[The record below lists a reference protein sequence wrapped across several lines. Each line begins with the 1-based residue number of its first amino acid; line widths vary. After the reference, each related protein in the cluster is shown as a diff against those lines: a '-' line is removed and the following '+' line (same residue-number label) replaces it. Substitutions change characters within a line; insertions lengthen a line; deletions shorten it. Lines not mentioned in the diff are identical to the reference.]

1 MLKLD
6 ALDQLKQLKS
16 DIKASR
22 NLQFGRV
29 KGTGQKF
36 GFVSLDSGRD
46 VFLPPNEMLRA
57 LPGDRVEVE
66 IKKDDRN
73 KTFAQIERLVES
85 TNKEFFG
92 KYVTKGSA
100 HFAEADFDGSTRWIF
115 IPPNKRGKAKAGDL
129 LKCKLA
135 QHPIKS
141 GKPQAHIVENLGNES
156 VAGIEWTYS
165 LAKHHIGETWS
176 KPAES
181 ELAALTEER
190 VEELCSQRT
199 DLSEKPFFT
208 IDGERTRDMDDALCI
223 ESNGAG
229 WTLFVAIADP
239 EALISSAPELEEQ
252 ILQRG
257 ASMYAPAKTVPML
270 PERLSSDLCSL
281 VEGKKRLA
289 KVFQI
294 EVSEN
299 GELGKFELTQATICS
314 VQKLSYAQASD
325 AENQDVAEP
334 VGSQLVLLKELA
346 ETALAWRKKNACV
359 QQGKTEFFLELNE
372 AQKIESINPRPV
384 HVAHRWVEEC
394 MLLANRC
401 AALYLAEHAE
411 SSLYIGHAGARA
423 DRIESLQQVFSEEL
437 ESLSGLTITEL
448 PDFKKLMQTLDS
460 DDSLAELKQLLLRQ
474 LERAEFKTT
483 PAPHFGLGF
492 DVYTTVTSPLRKAND
507 YLVHKQLRQILTNEA
522 VSAIDKKTIQ
532 VIDDK
537 QDDIRKAVFD
547 IEQWLKCEYM
557 LRQKDVFDA
566 EVVRVF
572 TTGVQLRLK
581 CNGIEGVIS
590 TRDIDGKCSFNLD
603 RMQLKTPIGEFK
615 LLQEV
620 KVKTKRVDWSKKQIQ
635 FELA

>member
-22 NLQFGRV
+22 NLQMGRV

-57 LPGDRVEVE
+57 LPGDRVEIE

-73 KTFAQIERLVES
+73 KTFAQIERLIES
-85 TNKEFFG
+85 SNKEFFG
-92 KYVTKGSA
+92 KYVAKGAA

-115 IPPNKRGKAKAGDL
+115 IPPNKRGKAKTGDL
-129 LKCKLA
+129 LKCKLV
-135 QHPIKS
+135 QHPIKN
-141 GKPQAHIVENLGNES
+141 GKPQAHIVEILGNES
-156 VAGIEWTYS
+156 SAGIEWTYS
-165 LAKHHIGETWS
+165 LAKHHIQESWG
-176 KPAES
+176 KAAES
-181 ELAALTEER
+181 ELATLTEER
-190 VEELCSQRT
+190 VAELCSGRE
-199 DLSEKPFFT
+199 DLSDKPFFT

-223 ESNGAG
+223 ESNGTG

-239 EALISSAPELEEQ
+239 EALISGAPELEKQ
-252 ILQRG
+252 ILLRG

-270 PERLSSDLCSL
+270 PELLSSDLCSL

-289 KVFQI
+289 KVFRV
-294 EVSEN
+294 EVSEE
-299 GELGKFELTQATICS
+299 GELGEFELTQATICS

-325 AENQDVAEP
+325 PENQDVSAP
-334 VGSQLVLLKELA
+334 VASQLALLKSLA

-359 QQGKTEFFLELNE
+359 QQGKAEFFLEFNE
-372 AQKIESINPRPV
+372 EQKIESIKPRPV

-401 AALYLAEHAE
+401 AALYLSEHAE
-411 SSLYIGHAGARA
+411 SSLYIAHAGVRA
-423 DRIESLQQVFSEEL
+423 DRVESLQQVFSEEL
-437 ESLSGLTITEL
+437 ESLNGQTITEL
-448 PDFKKLMQTLDS
+448 SDFRKLMQTLDA
-460 DDSLAELKQLLLRQ
+460 DESLAELKQLLLRQ
-474 LERAEFKTT
+474 LERTEFKTK

-507 YLVHKQLRQILTNEA
+507 YLVHKQLRQILSKEA
-522 VSAIDKKTIQ
+522 VSEIDKTSIQAIDA
-532 VIDDK
+532 K

-557 LRQKDVFDA
+557 LRQQEVFDA

-581 CNGIEGVIS
+581 SNGIEGVIS
-590 TRDIDGKCSFNLD
+590 TRDIDGKCSFNQD
-603 RMQLKTPIGEFK
+603 RMHLKTPIGEFK